1 MQGDWGYLIVVFV
14 LLSVGFE
21 AFEFKDY
28 GMLSEMRAYY
38 KEFKEGEDWRES
50 ECYKY
55 ICKFNF
61 IEVAGYYI
69 LPDSALF
76 F

>member
-1 MQGDWGYLIVVFV
+1 
-14 LLSVGFE
+14 
-21 AFEFKDY
+21 
-28 GMLSEMRAYY
+28 MLSEMRAYY